1 MSEANHS
8 LHKIPKIK
16 KLVITHII
24 SILNYS
30 MQLFIIINYQQVPQP
45 HNNKFRTSY
54 VIVVMADSKEV
65 DRLMVIQSFF
75 KEATSELLYNI
86 VSDRQLRDNDD
97 GEISYLQDEFKE
109 KVGYQPIE
117 FFGLG
122 DITTDEDWFA
132 FLNQSHGLSLYRT
145 NISINEGDKAVYQ
158 DYNTS
163 YLHDP
168 KQSVAKYR
176 EVLLVRACKLIAKD
190 GQYAANVNNQDENSG
205 NTPLHLV
212 AALPGVAHD
221 KPILFEYLLEA
232 GADPLQENKEGLN
245 VLHIIAGRMKAEEDQ
260 EDELHFGSKRVDASS
275 WETGQALSQASTF
288 RDS

>member
-1 MSEANHS
+1 
-8 LHKIPKIK
+8 
-16 KLVITHII
+16 
-24 SILNYS
+24 
-30 MQLFIIINYQQVPQP
+30 
-45 HNNKFRTSY
+45 
-54 VIVVMADSKEV
+54 MADSKEV
-65 DRLMVIQSFF
+65 HRLIMIQSFV

-86 VSDRQLRDNDD
+86 VSDQQLDD
-97 GEISYLQDEFKE
+97 DEGEGEIGYKELSDEFEE
-109 KVGYQPIE
+109 KVGYQPME

-122 DITTDEDWFA
+122 NITNEGWFA
-132 FLNQSHGLSLYRT
+132 FLNQSHGLSFYRK
-145 NISINEGDKAVYQ
+145 NISINEGDEAVYQ
-158 DYNTS
+158 DYNMS
-163 YLHDP
+163 YLNGL
-168 KQSVAKYR
+168 QSVAEYR

-212 AALPGVAHD
+212 AALPGVARD
-221 KPILFEYLLEA
+221 KPILFEYLLEV